1 MDGGARHPKRAKDGS
16 EMDNT
21 RITPAALSALFAG
34 DMDNFLV
41 ALMPGGIEAQE
52 KRGQSALVN
61 SAMLPVQAQW
71 DQLAQIGIVRGDPVD
86 DLFVNATLPAG
97 WTKRATNGK
106 ATAANGLPWQ
116 TWGGKSDAV
125 AWAETVGFEHFHA
138 VGIWTKVQSE
148 GKINSKDM
156 PEPYYNACLER
167 IAAGKTDAKAQEP
180 TDAELDAQAAAEEKP
195 KF

>member
-1 MDGGARHPKRAKDGS
+1 
-16 EMDNT
+16 MDNT

-97 WTKRATNGK
+97 WTKRATEHDMWSDLLDEQGRKRAAIFYK
-106 ATAANGLPWQ
+106 AAFYDRSAHMTLSRRYSAYQRPISDGDFDGARHGVVLDQDAVIWQ
-116 TWGGKSDAV
+116 TEQHAAYKDWSAMDAV
-125 AWAETVGFEHFHA
+125 EKQATTW
-138 VGIWTKVQSE
+138 
-148 GKINSKDM
+148 
-156 PEPYYNACLER
+156 L
-167 IAAGKTDAKAQEP
+167 TDHYPDWRNPLAYW
-180 TDAELDAQAAAEEKP
+180 
-195 KF
+195 